1 MGCVAFIATFS
12 SVVIWATQADKTQ
25 DLESLLTAATL
36 AQARSDFSA
45 AAECYRQ
52 AVKVS
57 PNIPELWANLG
68 LMDDQTGNLSEAIKS
83 FSEAARLNGSMF
95 VPQLFLGIE
104 YLKLNRAE
112 TAIPFLQKAEQ
123 INPKDPQAPLAL
135 GRAFAISGK
144 GDRSSDAYWRAVSL
158 ALGDGNAWFGLGTAE
173 LQQSSTDD
181 RMMEETYK
189 DSVYTKLRAGE
200 TFTEQGKLIQA
211 ADAYTS
217 ALMAKSPPPPCVH
230 ASYGIVLM
238 RQQEVSRAH
247 AEFDQELK
255 LNSGCGLA
263 RLGLAAIRLMQ
274 GDTEDALQDIITL
287 WHADRGFLQESLPLL
302 RDGLSEDQREQ
313 LLRMASDLEARG
325 GIPAESGDVLQT
337 ESQSDKLVS
346 KILPE
351 GGKSGPDSKRAA
363 VPRVSKETE
372 TFYLSGQYQKCSES
386 LRPRLNV
393 LPETSLLLLAPCA
406 FYTGDYRTASLAAQR
421 LKLISSTRVIGLYWE
436 SKADQKSA
444 ITALTRAGETD
455 SDSPQLHVLLGDI
468 YRQKQRWEEAE
479 NEYRK
484 ALALEPHNQSAS
496 LGLAMALFSNG
507 KSDEALA
514 IDKAL
519 LMETPDDPE
528 ENLLAG
534 EILMHSGLF
543 TDAET
548 YLKSIRDTGQKY
560 MPRVHTLLGE
570 VYAAA
575 NRVPEALSEFKLGL
589 VNDDDGSVHYKLG
602 RLYQKLGD
610 KEKAD
615 EAFRVSKQLLKQ
627 SNDRVNL
634 APQ

>member
-1 MGCVAFIATFS
+1 MA
-12 SVVIWATQADKTQ
+12 IWATQADKTQ
-25 DLESLLTAATL
+25 NLESLLSAATQ

-52 AVKVS
+52 AVKLS
-57 PNIPELWANLG
+57 PNTPELWANLG
-68 LMDDQTGNLSEAIKS
+68 LMEDQTGKAPEAIKS

-123 INPKDPQAPLAL
+123 INPKDPQVPLAL

-144 GDRSSDAYWRAVSL
+144 GDRAGDAYWRAANL
-158 ALGDGNAWFGLGTAE
+158 APGDGSAWLGLGMAE

-181 RMMEETYK
+181 RMMEETYR
-189 DSVYTKLRAGE
+189 DSVYTKLHAGE
-200 TFTEQGKLIQA
+200 TFAERGKLILA
-211 ADAYTS
+211 ANAYAST
-217 ALMAKSPPPPCVH
+217 LMAKSPPPPCAH
-230 ASYGIVLM
+230 AGYGMVLM

-255 LNSGCGLA
+255 LNSGCSLA
-263 RLGLAAIRLMQ
+263 RLGLAAIRLVQ
-274 GDTEDALQDIITL
+274 GDTEGALKDIVTL
-287 WHADRGFLQESLPLL
+287 WHADRGFLQENLPLL

-313 LLRMASDLEARG
+313 LLRMAKDLEAHG
-325 GIPAESGDVLQT
+325 DIPGESGDVLQT

-351 GGKSGPDSKRAA
+351 GGYSGSGSGRAA
-363 VPRVSKETE
+363 VPRVSKEVE
-372 TFYLSGQYQKCSES
+372 AFYLSGQYQKCSEN
-386 LRPRLNV
+386 LRLRLTV

-406 FYTGDYRTASLAAQR
+406 FYTGDYRTASLAARR
-421 LKLISSTRVIGLYWE
+421 LKTISASRAIGLYWE
-436 SKADQKSA
+436 SKADQKLA
-444 ITALTRAGETD
+444 IAALTRAGETD
-455 SDSPQLHVLLGDI
+455 SNSPLQHVLLGDI

-479 NEYRK
+479 NEYQK
-484 ALALEPHNQSAS
+484 ALTLEPHNQGAS

-507 KSDEALA
+507 KSEDALA

-534 EILMHSGLF
+534 EILVHTSLF
-543 TDAET
+543 ADAET
-548 YLKSIRDTGQKY
+548 YLKKIRDNGQKF

-570 VYAAA
+570 VYSATD
-575 NRVPEALSEFKLGL
+575 RVPEALSEFKLGL
-589 VNDDDGSVHYKLG
+589 VNDDDGSIHFQLG

-610 KEKAD
+610 RENAE
-615 EAFRVSKQLLKQ
+615 EAFRVSKQLRKQ
-627 SNDRVNL
+627 SDDRVNP
-634 APQ
+634 APR